1 MHRVGLYP
9 GTFDPPTIGHIDI
22 IGRARKLVDTLII
35 GVAIN
40 EAKKP
45 LFSLQ
50 ERVEMV
56 RSECEK
62 LNGPGWPTSRSCPC
76 MACS

>member
-9 GTFDPPTIGHIDI
+9 GTFDPPTNGHLDI

-45 LFSLQ
+45 LFPLQ
-50 ERVEMV
+50 ERVDMV
-56 RSECEK
+56 GVRQNERT
-62 LNGPGWPTSRSCPC
+62 GPGRY
-76 MACS
+76 